1 MTVRPLL
8 ASLCAS
14 LDDFLAQPL
23 NTVAVSGASAVAILD
38 ANQPVFYVVSPAFW
52 QQMTDLGQAA
62 PAQGLRK
69 PSQPRRQA
77 PAARSDPAFDA
88 QGDGLDE
95 EPGDDDEN
103 ENENDN
109 DNDSDE
115 NGDNSGHGGDKPR
128 RAGHAR
134 QGTATPAGKSRK
146 GGYRSG
152 DVAGSVLT
160 QGAMRFNR
168 FDALADQ
175 LMDLENQRVKRGE
188 LSAASVGILKN
199 RLDAHV
205 LPYFKYIPPSQVTPM
220 MMDAFVQRLTDSHL
234 SSTTVSQYLVVVRKL
249 LKLAIRHGFLREIPE
264 LPSIKV
270 ANRPRSMLSL
280 REYAAVV
287 RTAHRLSRKGDKA
300 PEVKASTGYR
310 ERFWVQPRHLT
321 LPPDM
326 AWAIRFMV
334 NSFVRPGDL
343 RQLKHKHVQVV
354 RGSSVY
360 LRMTLPQTKKHDAP
374 MVTLRP
380 AVQVYE
386 SALAQARLDGFGQP
400 DDYVFL
406 PAEKDRN
413 YALAVL
419 GFWFKWVMR
428 EAGVPSEDVMGRL
441 RTLYCLRHTSIMF
454 RLLYGQ
460 GIDMLTLARNART
473 SVQMI
478 ERFYASALDGEMNVA
493 MLQSRRTTKT

>member
-1 MTVRPLL
+1 MTIRPVL
-8 ASLCAS
+8 ASMCAS
-14 LDDFLAQPL
+14 LDDFLMKPRE
-23 NTVAVSGASAVAILD
+23 TVDASGSAVLAILD
-38 ANQPVFYVVSPAFW
+38 ANQPVFYVVSPDTW
-52 QQMTDLGQAA
+52 QRMAKQKGKV
-62 PAQGLRK
+62 GK
-69 PSQPRRQA
+69 SVEIGEQA
-77 PAARSDPAFDA
+77 PEPVDEGDMALAQRPLPPRSP
-88 QGDGLDE
+88 
-95 EPGDDDEN
+95 
-103 ENENDN
+103 
-109 DNDSDE
+109 SY
-115 NGDNSGHGGDKPR
+115 
-128 RAGHAR
+128 AR
-134 QGTATPAGKSRK
+134 QDMA
-146 GGYRSG
+146 
-152 DVAGSVLT
+152 DSVLT
-160 QGAMRFNR
+160 QGTMRFNR
-168 FDALADQ
+168 FDVLADQ
-175 LMDLENQRVKRGE
+175 LIAHENQRVQRGE

-205 LPYFKYIPPSQVTPM
+205 LPYFKYIPPSQVSPM
-220 MMDAFVQRLTDSHL
+220 MMDAFVKRLTDSKL

-264 LPSIKV
+264 LPSVKV

-280 REYAAVV
+280 QEYAAVV
-287 RTAHRLSRKGDKA
+287 RTAHRLSRWGSKA
-300 PEVKASTGYR
+300 PEVKSTAGHR
-310 ERFWVQPRHLT
+310 ERFWVQSRHLK

-326 AWAIRFMV
+326 AWTIRFMV
-334 NSFVRPGDL
+334 NSFVRPGDI

-360 LRMTLPQTKKHDAP
+360 LRMNLPQIKRHDAP

-380 AVQVYE
+380 AVNVYE
-386 SALAQARLDGFGQP
+386 ALLKKAQETGHGEP
-400 DDYVFL
+400 EDYVFL
-406 PAEKDRN
+406 PAETDRT

-428 EAGVPSEDVMGRL
+428 EAGVATVDALGRD

-493 MLQSRRTTKT
+493 MLQSRRTSKN

>member
-1 MTVRPLL
+1 MTVRPLFG
-8 ASLCAS
+8 SLCAS
-14 LDDFLAQPL
+14 LDDFLTQPMSI
-23 NTVAVSGASAVAILD
+23 VGASKSSAIAILD
-38 ANQPVFYVVSPAFW
+38 ANQPVFYVISPNAW
-52 QQMTDLGQAA
+52 SKLSNVAGVEGNTGILIKNNKNQDVAWDVQSLEAEHAVPQ
-62 PAQGLRK
+62 
-69 PSQPRRQA
+69 
-77 PAARSDPAFDA
+77 RSD
-88 QGDGLDE
+88 
-95 EPGDDDEN
+95 
-103 ENENDN
+103 
-109 DNDSDE
+109 
-115 NGDNSGHGGDKPR
+115 R
-128 RAGHAR
+128 
-134 QGTATPAGKSRK
+134 RK
-146 GGYRSG
+146 GS
-152 DVAGSVLT
+152 VMTESVLT
-160 QGAMRFNR
+160 QGAMRHNS
-168 FDALADQ
+168 FDRLAEELLTKEQ
-175 LMDLENQRVKRGE
+175 ERVQRGE

-205 LPYFKYIPPSQVTPM
+205 LPHFKYIPPSQVTPM
-220 MMDAFVQRLTDSHL
+220 MMDAFVKRLTDSRL

-270 ANRPRSMLSL
+270 ASQPRSMLSL
-280 REYAAVV
+280 KEYAAVV
-287 RTAHRLSRKGDKA
+287 RTATRLSRRGTKA
-300 PEVKASTGYR
+300 PEVKASTLPR
-310 ERFWVQPRHLT
+310 DRFWVQPRHLS

-354 RGSSVY
+354 RGTSVY
-360 LRMTLPQTKKHDAP
+360 LRMTLPETKRHDAP

-386 SALAQARLDGFGQP
+386 AALAKAKQDGFGGP
-400 DDYVFL
+400 DDYLFL

-428 EAGVPSEDVMGRL
+428 EAGVAPEDTSGRL

-478 ERFYASALDGEMNVA
+478 ERFYASSLDGEMNVA
-493 MLQSRRTTKT
+493 MLQSRRTSKKKV

>member
-1 MTVRPLL
+1 MTVRPLFGF
-8 ASLCAS
+8 LCAS
-14 LDDFLAQPL
+14 LDDFMVKPL
-23 NTVAVSGASAVAILD
+23 NIVGESGASAVAILD
-38 ANQPVFYVVSPAFW
+38 ANQPVFYVVSPDAW
-52 QQMTDLGQAA
+52 RAMSRGERASIKNVKNVKYEIEDEGED
-62 PAQGLRK
+62 
-69 PSQPRRQA
+69 
-77 PAARSDPAFDA
+77 DP
-88 QGDGLDE
+88 DGLDE
-95 EPGDDDEN
+95 APLT
-103 ENENDN
+103 
-109 DNDSDE
+109 
-115 NGDNSGHGGDKPR
+115 PR
-128 RAGHAR
+128 R
-134 QGTATPAGKSRK
+134 PKSPLRK
-146 GGYRSG
+146 RS
-152 DVAGSVLT
+152 DMTDSVMT
-160 QGAMRFNR
+160 QGAMRSNN
-168 FDALADQ
+168 FDVLADQ
-175 LMDLENQRVKRGE
+175 LIAQESQRVQRGE

-205 LPYFKYIPPSQVTPM
+205 LPYFKYIPPSQVTPV
-220 MMDAFVQRLTDSHL
+220 MMDAFVKRLTDAHL

-249 LKLAIRHGFLREIPE
+249 LKLAIRHGFLREVPE
-264 LPSIKV
+264 LPTIKV

-280 REYAAVV
+280 KEYAAVV
-287 RTAHRLSRKGDKA
+287 RTAHRLVRKGDKA
-300 PEVKASTGYR
+300 PEIKASTGHR
-310 ERFWVQPRHLT
+310 ERFWVQPRNLS

-360 LRMTLPQTKKHDAP
+360 LRMTLPQTKRHDAP

-386 SALAQARLDGFGQP
+386 AALAQARRDGHGEP

-406 PAEKDRN
+406 PAETDRN

-428 EAGVPSEDVMGRL
+428 EAGVAPEDAMGRL

-493 MLQSRRTTKT
+493 MLQSRRTSKN

>member
-1 MTVRPLL
+1 MSVRPLFG
-8 ASLCAS
+8 SLCAS
-14 LDDFLAQPL
+14 LDDFLSQPL
-23 NTVAVSGASAVAILD
+23 AIVQDSGVSAVAILD
-38 ANQPVFYVVSPAFW
+38 ANRPVFYVVSPEAW
-52 QQMTDLGQAA
+52 SDLSNGQKESNPSTQTSMA
-62 PAQGLRK
+62 PVGER
-69 PSQPRRQA
+69 
-77 PAARSDPAFDA
+77 PAS
-88 QGDGLDE
+88 
-95 EPGDDDEN
+95 
-103 ENENDN
+103 
-109 DNDSDE
+109 
-115 NGDNSGHGGDKPR
+115 
-128 RAGHAR
+128 AR
-134 QGTATPAGKSRK
+134 Q
-146 GGYRSG
+146 RS
-152 DVAGSVLT
+152 AMTESVLT
-160 QGAMRFNR
+160 QGPMRANS
-168 FDALADQ
+168 FDVLAEQ
-175 LMDLENQRVKRGE
+175 LLVQEQQRVQRGE

-205 LPYFKYIPPSQVTPM
+205 LPHFKYTPPSQVTPM
-220 MMDAFVQRLTDSHL
+220 MMDAFVKRLTDSRL
-234 SSTTVSQYLVVVRKL
+234 SSTTVSQYLVVLRKL
-249 LKLAIRHGFLREIPE
+249 LKLAIRHGFLREVPE

-270 ANRPRSMLSL
+270 ASQPRSMLSL
-280 REYAAVV
+280 HEYAAVV
-287 RTAHRLSRKGDKA
+287 RTAHRLHRWGGKA
-300 PEVKASTGYR
+300 PEVKASTLQR
-310 ERFWVQPRHLT
+310 DRFWVQPRHLS

-354 RGSSVY
+354 RNNSVY
-360 LRMTLPQTKKHDAP
+360 LRMTLPETKRHDTP

-386 SALAQARLDGFGQP
+386 AAWAQSRRDGFGAP

-428 EAGVPSEDVMGRL
+428 EAGVAPEDHAGRL

-454 RLLYGQ
+454 RLLYGE

-478 ERFYASALDGEMNVA
+478 ERFYASALHGEMNVA
-493 MLQSRRTTKT
+493 MLQSRRSTAKRR

>member
-1 MTVRPLL
+1 MSVRPLFG
-8 ASLCAS
+8 SLCAS
-14 LDDFLAQPL
+14 LDDFLSKPMNIVGA
-23 NTVAVSGASAVAILD
+23 SGVSAVAILD
-38 ANQPVFYVVSPAFW
+38 DNQPVFYVVSPDAW
-52 QQMTDLGQAA
+52 EKLSQLGRAQVKIVTNNNIATINPADGPDDGPADGPEDWEDA
-62 PAQGLRK
+62 PPVQ
-69 PSQPRRQA
+69 PSPRRVQPRR
-77 PAARSDPAFDA
+77 
-88 QGDGLDE
+88 
-95 EPGDDDEN
+95 
-103 ENENDN
+103 
-109 DNDSDE
+109 
-115 NGDNSGHGGDKPR
+115 SGM
-128 RAGHAR
+128 
-134 QGTATPAGKSRK
+134 TE
-146 GGYRSG
+146 
-152 DVAGSVLT
+152 SVMT
-160 QGAMRFNR
+160 QGAMRSNN
-168 FDALADQ
+168 FDVLADQ
-175 LMDLENQRVKRGE
+175 LIEHENQRVQRNE

-199 RLDAHV
+199 RLNAHV
-205 LPYFKYIPPSQVTPM
+205 LPHFKYIPPSQVTLM
-220 MMDAFVQRLTDSHL
+220 MMDAFVKRLTDSQL
-234 SSTTVSQYLVVVRKL
+234 SSTMVSQYLVVVRKL
-249 LKLAIRHGFLREIPE
+249 LKLAIRHGFLREVPE

-280 REYAAVV
+280 TEYAAVV
-287 RTAHRLSRKGDKA
+287 RTAHRLSRWGASA
-300 PEVKASTGYR
+300 PEIKASKGHR
-310 ERFWVQPRHLT
+310 ERFWVQPRHLN

-343 RQLKHKHVQVV
+343 RQLKHKHVQVI

-360 LRMTLPQTKKHDAP
+360 LRMTLPQTKRHDVP

-386 SALAQARLDGFGQP
+386 AALVKARADGFGQP

-406 PAEKDRN
+406 PAESDRN

-428 EAGVPSEDVMGRL
+428 EAGVASEDAMGRL

-493 MLQSRRTTKT
+493 MLQSRRTSAPKKQNNAR

>member
-1 MTVRPLL
+1 MSWPVYTSLAMTIRPVL
-8 ASLCAS
+8 ASMCAS
-14 LDDFLAQPL
+14 LDDFLMRPRDIVDA
-23 NTVAVSGASAVAILD
+23 SGASVLAILD
-38 ANQPVFYVVSPAFW
+38 SNQPVFYVVSPDTWYRMSMRNGENSESVDFEKTMGVGPFHGVLEA
-52 QQMTDLGQAA
+52 
-62 PAQGLRK
+62 
-69 PSQPRRQA
+69 SSSISPRISVSKHK
-77 PAARSDPAFDA
+77 RSD
-88 QGDGLDE
+88 
-95 EPGDDDEN
+95 
-103 ENENDN
+103 
-109 DNDSDE
+109 
-115 NGDNSGHGGDKPR
+115 
-128 RAGHAR
+128 
-134 QGTATPAGKSRK
+134 
-146 GGYRSG
+146 
-152 DVAGSVLT
+152 VAESVLT

-168 FDALADQ
+168 FDALAEQ
-175 LMDLENQRVKRGE
+175 LIEHENQRVQRGE

-220 MMDAFVQRLTDSHL
+220 LMDAFVKRLTDSKL

-264 LPSIKV
+264 LPSVKV

-280 REYAAVV
+280 KEYAAVV
-287 RTAHRLSRKGDKA
+287 RTAHRLSRWGAKA
-300 PEVKASTGYR
+300 PEVKSSAGHR
-310 ERFWVQPRHLT
+310 ERFWVQTRHLH

-334 NSFVRPGDL
+334 NSFVRPGDI

-354 RGSSVY
+354 RGASVY
-360 LRMTLPQTKKHDAP
+360 LRMNLPQIKRHDAP

-380 AVQVYE
+380 AVNVYE
-386 SALAQARLDGFGQP
+386 ALLKKAQADGHGRP

-406 PAEKDRN
+406 PAETDRT

-428 EAGVPSEDVMGRL
+428 EAGVASADALGRD

-493 MLQSRRTTKT
+493 MLQSRRSQKG